1 MPVQPHDF
9 EKTDIV
15 TILSRE
21 DRHTAPFVPF
31 EKGSD
36 QDIERSAL
44 FDRVRRKNIA
54 NPKQYL
60 RKPESR
66 REYRR
71 TCHPNTHIC

>member
-44 FDRVRRKNIA
+44 FDRSEKKEHSE
-54 NPKQYL
+54 P
-60 RKPESR
+60 
-66 REYRR
+66 
-71 TCHPNTHIC
+71 